1 VQVSTVPGR
10 IELRGLR
17 CSNGLLVDVSVGLD
31 LSAVAESD
39 AYADTV
45 DLADL
50 AQTLRE
56 ALAAPFL
63 LLETAA
69 VHAAR
74 AVLQRYVSVTDVE
87 LRVGKPEP
95 DGLDA
100 AEEAVG
106 VRLVRPAHSAT
117 D

>member
-1 VQVSTVPGR
+1 M
-10 IELRGLR
+10 R
-17 CSNGLLVDVSVGLD
+17 CSGDLLLDVSVGLD

-45 DLADL
+45 DLAEL

-69 VHAAR
+69 VHSAR

-87 LRVGKPEP
+87 LRVRKPEP

-100 AEEAVG
+100 AEEAVS
-106 VRLVRPAHSAT
+106 VRLARVVSSIRE
-117 D
+117 

>member
-1 VQVSTVPGR
+1 MVGSVPGR

-17 CSNGLLVDVSVGLD
+17 CSNGVLVDLSVGLD

-50 AQTLRE
+50 AATVRQAVAIPPR
-56 ALAAPFL
+56 L

-74 AVLQRYVSVTDVE
+74 AVLQHYPMLDQVE
-87 LRVGKPEP
+87 LRLAKPEP
-95 DGLDA
+95 PGLEA
-100 AEEAVG
+100 AEEAVS
-106 VRLVRPAHSAT
+106 VRLTRP
-117 D
+117 